1 MDKVLT
7 LFGLKKEAVL
17 LDSWLYILKS
27 MVAISLGFL
36 LGRAFSITRLDMV
49 SVLLGVM
56 YNLEAVNVSGLKGGI
71 NQMVASTLAA
81 LCTGTLVY
89 LTGYQISVLTIA
101 LGMGLTLYIALKID
115 YRMVSP
121 VAIFT
126 SVYMTQL
133 LQHNAQG
140 VPSVLQTF
148 LVRIAAL
155 GLGVLIALSVNFLF
169 SIIYY
174 RKIGKKRLEFVKLQ
188 GVAGLRKTYEVLS
201 QNKGYPVSQSI
212 LAGVF
217 NDIEMVKANLATMMK
232 ENKLPFNRKEK
243 KNLDSL
249 YAMILI
255 IKTIIHL
262 AYDCVFIN
270 EEFKTSFDPAQLDRF
285 KTLVERL
292 ASMDFTDN
300 KPSHTLRIDEP
311 DQTNQGLATT
321 DADFRLRH
329 NLDLMEV
336 QFNRLV
342 MLCEKLA
349 DGK

>member
-7 LFGLKKEAVL
+7 IFGLKREAVL

-27 MVAISLGFL
+27 MVAISIGFL

-56 YNLEAVNVSGLKGGI
+56 YNLEAVNVSGLKGGF
-71 NQMVASTLAA
+71 NQMIASTLAA

-89 LTGYQISVLTIA
+89 LMGYNISVLTIA

-133 LQHNAQG
+133 LQRNAQG

-174 RKIGKKRLEFVKLQ
+174 RRIGKKRLEFVKLQ
-188 GVAGLRKTYEVLS
+188 GVAGLKKTYEVLS
-201 QNKGYPVSQSI
+201 QSSGYPVSQSI
-212 LAGVF
+212 LASVF
-217 NDIEMVKANLATMMK
+217 NDIEMVKANLETMMK
-232 ENKLPFNRKEK
+232 ENKLPFNRNEK
-243 KNLDSL
+243 KNLDCL
-249 YAMILI
+249 YEMVIR

-262 AYDCVFIN
+262 AYDSVFIN
-270 EEFKTSFDPAQLDRF
+270 EEFKISFDIQELIRF
-285 KTLVERL
+285 KTLIDRL
-292 ASMDFTDN
+292 ASMDFTN
-300 KPSHTLRIDEP
+300 ANQSHARRIDL
-311 DQTNQGLATT
+311 QTTQPHDL
-321 DADFRLRH
+321 DASDAVCRLSH
-329 NLDLMEV
+329 NLNLMEV
-336 QFNRLV
+336 QFDQLIS
-342 MLCEKLA
+342 LSETLY
-349 DGK
+349 

>member
-7 LFGLKKEAVL
+7 VFGLKREAVL
-17 LDSWLYILKS
+17 LDSLLYILKS
-27 MVAISLGFL
+27 MVAISVGFL

-56 YNLEAVNVSGLKGGI
+56 YNLEAVNVSGLKGGL
-71 NQMVASTLAA
+71 NQMAASTLAA

-89 LTGYQISVLTIA
+89 LMGYNISVLTIA
-101 LGMGLTLYIALKID
+101 LGMGLTLYIALKIN

-155 GLGVLIALSVNFLF
+155 GLGVLIALTVNFLF

-201 QNKGYPVSQSI
+201 HNSGYPVSQSI

-217 NDIEMVKANLATMMK
+217 NDIEMVKANLETMMK
-232 ENKLPFNRKEK
+232 ENKLPFNRSEK
-243 KNLDSL
+243 KNLDVL
-249 YAMILI
+249 YEMVKR
-255 IKTIIHL
+255 IKMIIHL
-262 AYDCVFIN
+262 AYDCIFIN
-270 EEFKTSFDPAQLDRF
+270 EEFGISLDASELRRF
-285 KTLVERL
+285 AILIERL
-292 ASMDFTDN
+292 ASMDFTQGQQLHAE
-300 KPSHTLRIDEP
+300 KIAQ
-311 DQTNQGLATT
+311 QTSRSQDKSVL
-321 DADFRLRH
+321 DAIFRLRN
-329 NLDLMEV
+329 NLNLMEI
-336 QFNRLV
+336 QFDQLID
-342 MLCEKLA
+342 LA
-349 DGK
+349 ENLH